1 MTFSTKSE
9 KIQEHFIKISENRDE
24 ILNVFFFRATGWEA
38 IEEKTKHQPVML
50 GRENG
55 LWRLLP

>member
-1 MTFSTKSE
+1 MTILFLLFLLFFFFS
-9 KIQEHFIKISENRDE
+9 
-24 ILNVFFFRATGWEA
+24 FFRATGWEA